1 MTMSRF
7 KTLLFPAILMLAVFP
22 AAADDLSGANS
33 LLCSAAQASLC
44 TDDGACESGPPWNL
58 NIPKFIQIDL
68 AAKSLHTTAASGEN
82 RATPIKNLERAD
94 GMIFLQGAE
103 AGRAF
108 SFVISE
114 ATGLATIAVAKDGG
128 GVIIFGACTP
138 VPSK

>member
-1 MTMSRF
+1 MNRF
-7 KTLLFPAILMLAVFP
+7 KFLLPAAILLLAVFP
-22 AAADDLSGANS
+22 AAADDLSGS
-33 LLCSAAQASLC
+33 DLLLCAAAQASLC

-68 AAKSLHTTAASGEN
+68 AAKSLRTTAASGEN
-82 RATPIKNLERAD
+82 RSTPVKNLERAD

-108 SFVISE
+108 SFVIAE
-114 ATGLATIAVAKDGG
+114 ATGMATIAVAKEGG

-138 VPSK
+138 VAPK